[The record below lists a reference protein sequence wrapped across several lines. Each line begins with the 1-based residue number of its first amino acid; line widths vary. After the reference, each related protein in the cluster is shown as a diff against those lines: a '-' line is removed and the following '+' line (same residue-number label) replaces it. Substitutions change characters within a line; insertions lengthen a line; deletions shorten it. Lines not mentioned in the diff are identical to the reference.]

1 MQELNK
7 LILFLILTTSLIT
20 YSKYLQSEL
29 MQENKEA
36 AYYIGF
42 SYLR

>member
-1 MQELNK
+1 MKELNK
-7 LILFLILTTSLIT
+7 LTLILTFTTCLILC
-20 YSKYLQSEL
+20 LQSEL